1 MGASPSSP
9 TKEEEEPCER
19 RIRKELHRVWVDPPA
34 FCRPGASPVTDLLH
48 WEVVIDG
55 PAGSP
60 YAGGAFPVDVHF
72 TGDHP
77 YKPPKITFKTKVY
90 HPNID
95 SEGRMVLNIFQK
107 KWSPVLTIEK
117 LLLSIVSV
125 LYDPML
131 NRPINGHS
139 ARQYK
144 RDVKLYER
152 TARAWTR
159 SYASTPVASCQIPH
173 FSEFYRVALANLEV
187 VTFCHKPHPS

>member
-1 MGASPSSP
+1 MISCA
-9 TKEEEEPCER
+9 
-19 RIRKELHRVWVDPPA
+19 IRA
-34 FCRPGASPVTDLLH
+34 Q
-48 WEVVIDG
+48 
-55 PAGSP
+55 
-60 YAGGAFPVDVHF
+60 
-72 TGDHP
+72 
-77 YKPPKITFKTKVY
+77 VY

-159 SYASTPVASCQIPH
+159 SYASTPVASCQACLLLPGEGGRELGGLLRRH
-173 FSEFYRVALANLEV
+173 RRAQRRAREGREAPGGSKAPRCCCCCCV
-187 VTFCHKPHPS
+187 VGAPPQGRRIAT